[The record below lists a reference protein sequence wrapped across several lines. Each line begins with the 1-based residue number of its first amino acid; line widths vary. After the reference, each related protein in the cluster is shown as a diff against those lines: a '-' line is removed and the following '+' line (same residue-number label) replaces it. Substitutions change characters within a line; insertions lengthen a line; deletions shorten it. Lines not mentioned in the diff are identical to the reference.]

1 MSNQVTVE
9 ILNIGDELLLGIRTN
24 SHLTYLGKQLS
35 LLGLKID
42 HCQVVPD
49 KADAIQ
55 SAFKIASERSDIVI
69 ATGGLGPTEDDLT
82 RESLATLLERE
93 LIYNESIF
101 DSIKDRFLKLG
112 RNVSEIHK
120 KQCFQIEGSQILKN
134 DRGTAPGLFVEHNA
148 CTIILLPGP
157 THELIP
163 MFEKQILPY
172 VKNKVCAQADSS
184 YIQLRTCG
192 IGESTVEEVVSPIV
206 KQYGSV
212 EIAFCVHL
220 GVVDVRLSF
229 ADNSKNVDQLNQ
241 VAEACRL
248 ALGDHF
254 VGYGDITLSQ
264 VIFQKLRERQKTLAV
279 AESCT
284 GGLLGNAFTD
294 IPGASKVFQGGVI
307 CYANEVKI
315 SQVSVPEEIIDQHG
329 AVSGECA
336 IAMASGVAENLSSDY
351 GLSITGFAGPEGGD
365 KENPVGTIHIGFH
378 TSFGI
383 WAKRVRYLGGR
394 MDVKARAVNAALDWM
409 RRLLI
414 RQEQADIDGYTI

>member
-82 RESLATLLERE
+82 RESLATLLGHE

-229 ADNSKNVDQLNQ
+229 VDNSKNVDKLNQ

-336 IAMASGVAENLSSDY
+336 IAMASGVAENFISDY

-378 TSFGI
+378 SSFGI

-414 RQEQADIDGYTI
+414 RQEQTDIDGYTI